1 MDLLCTCKW
10 LYIYDVAE
18 EKSKWIWFGMKVP
31 GNTKEQD
38 HEKGHFTIML
48 NVYNV
53 KIIFKNYMYY

>member
-53 KIIFKNYMYY
+53 KIIF